1 MFEFGRDLRKL
12 FAQARESDD
21 LGWVELIGA
30 DLVRAEARQQSIDA
44 GRVSCSH
51 PFDAGLRSS
60 ALWREHARRTGF
72 GDSLERAHKAASEAV
87 QTAAGVD
94 QAARAAIETAH
105 VLMLEFDLCGGLAG
119 LDRAVAAIDALGR
132 VNRPET
138 ARAAAVI
145 HARLKARQAR
155 LSTDTGAL
163 LDAAALLDASLHD
176 LGTATGPAADEVRLD
191 RAALALEAGV
201 ARCDPRLLDQAGRD
215 LRDLVEHA
223 TPEYRP
229 LTRARA
235 LALCGVGMKLLAA
248 MAGDAAVMRQGQA
261 MFEAAADQFTVDHS
275 PLDWVA
281 IQLVRADDRAP
292 LIALAQ
298 AQALTEGGGLILG
311 ALAREARFARETL
324 AAEAGGDLKTLSD
337 LRARLC
343 GRLADRSRHQTPLDW
358 VADQIAIARINLAL
372 GRLTG
377 RAAAGLDM
385 TLVEA
390 AATARE
396 LGVTVLAARADALI
410 AGRAV
415 RV

>member
-21 LGWVELIGA
+21 LGWIELIGA
-30 DLVRAEARQQSIDA
+30 DLVRGEARQQSIDA
-44 GRVSCSH
+44 GRVSCTH
-51 PFDAGLRSS
+51 PFDAGLRAC

-72 GDSLERAHKAASEAV
+72 GDSLDRARKAASEAV
-87 QTAAGVD
+87 RTAAGAD

-105 VLMLEFDLCGGLAG
+105 VLMLEFDLNGGVAALT
-119 LDRAVAAIDALGR
+119 RAVAGIDALGR

-155 LSTDTGAL
+155 LSSDNAALLDATAL
-163 LDAAALLDASLHD
+163 LDAALHD
-176 LGTATGPAADEVRLD
+176 LGPRAGAAADEARLD

-201 ARCDPRLLDQAGRD
+201 ARCDARLLDQAGRD
-215 LRDLVEHA
+215 LRDLVEQA
-223 TPEYRP
+223 APEYRP

-281 IQLVRADDRAP
+281 IQIVRADDRAS
-292 LIALAQ
+292 LVALAQ
-298 AQALTEGGGLILG
+298 AQVLTEGGGLILG
-311 ALAREARFARETL
+311 ALAREARFALET
-324 AAEAGGDLKTLSD
+324 AAAASAADLKTLSA

-343 GRLADRSRHQTPLDW
+343 RRLGDRSGRQTPLDW
-358 VADQIAIARINLAL
+358 AADQIAIARVNIAL

-377 RAAAGLDM
+377 LEAVGLDM

-396 LGVTVLAARADALI
+396 LGVTALAARAEGLI

>member
-21 LGWVELIGA
+21 LGWIELIGA
-30 DLVRAEARQQSIDA
+30 DLVRGEARQQSIDA
-44 GRVSCSH
+44 GRVSCTH
-51 PFDAGLRSS
+51 PFDAGLRAC

-72 GDSLERAHKAASEAV
+72 GDSLDRARKAASEAV
-87 QTAAGVD
+87 RTAAGAD

-105 VLMLEFDLCGGLAG
+105 VLMLEFDLNGGVAALT
-119 LDRAVAAIDALGR
+119 RAVAGIDALGR

-155 LSTDTGAL
+155 LSSDNAALLDATAL
-163 LDAAALLDASLHD
+163 LDAALHD
-176 LGTATGPAADEVRLD
+176 LGPRAGAAADEARLD

-201 ARCDPRLLDQAGRD
+201 ARCDARLLDQAGRD
-215 LRDLVEHA
+215 LRDLVEQA
-223 TPEYRP
+223 APEYRP

-281 IQLVRADDRAP
+281 IQIVRADDRAS
-292 LIALAQ
+292 LVALAQ
-298 AQALTEGGGLILG
+298 AQVLTEGGGLILG
-311 ALAREARFARETL
+311 ALAREARFALETA
-324 AAEAGGDLKTLSD
+324 AAESAADLKTLSA

-343 GRLADRSRHQTPLDW
+343 RRLGDRSGRQTPLDW
-358 VADQIAIARINLAL
+358 AADQIAIARVNIAL

-377 RAAAGLDM
+377 LEAVCLDM

-396 LGVTVLAARADALI
+396 LGVTALAARAEGLI